1 MFNGKLYKTQSLQKL
16 KGNWKINLLVSVVI
30 SLCGYISTLPFA
42 ESYAD
47 EANFRYGLNLDFTT
61 LLSLVPFAITG
72 IISMA
77 SAYFF
82 IGFFK
87 KNQPVSFGTFLEGLN
102 YWLKGILSNLWVTLW
117 ITLWSFLFLIP
128 GIVKFYAYSQI
139 YFILAEYPT
148 MSVRKAMEISKII
161 TRSYKGNLF
170 AQDWSFFGWCLLCCL
185 TGGLGFIA
193 LTPYYMGAKVHAYS
207 FLKEQALA
215 TNTLKES
222 DFRDTI

>member
-1 MFNGKLYKTQSLQKL
+1 MFNGKIYKIQTLQKL

-30 SLCGYISTLPFA
+30 SLCGYISTLPVA

-47 EANFRYGLNLDFTT
+47 EANFHYGINLDFTS

-82 IGFFK
+82 VSFFK

-102 YWLKGILSNLWVTLW
+102 YWLKGMLANLCVILWT
-117 ITLWSFLFLIP
+117 TLWSLLFLIP
-128 GIVKFYAYSQI
+128 GIVKFYVYSQI

-148 MSVRKAMEISKII
+148 MSVRKAMEISKIL
-161 TRSYKGNLF
+161 TRGYKGNLF
-170 AQDWSFFGWCLLCCL
+170 VQDWSFFGWSLLCCI
-185 TGGLGFIA
+185 TGGLGFIF

-222 DFRDTI
+222 DFFDTF

>member
-1 MFNGKLYKTQSLQKL
+1 MFNGRIYKIQTLQKL
-16 KGNWKINLLVSVVI
+16 KGNWKINLLVSVII
-30 SLCGYISTLPFA
+30 SLCGYISTLPLA

-47 EANFRYGLNLDFTT
+47 ETNLSYGVNIDFTS

-72 IISMA
+72 IVSMA

-87 KNQPVSFGTFLEGLN
+87 KNETVSFGTFLEGLN
-102 YWLKGILSNLWVTLW
+102 YWLKGILANFWVILWT
-117 ITLWSFLFLIP
+117 TLWSLLFLIP

-161 TRSYKGNLF
+161 TRGYKSNLF

-185 TGGLGFIA
+185 TGGLGFIV

-215 TNTLKES
+215 TNILKES
-222 DFRDTI
+222 DFFDIL

>member
-1 MFNGKLYKTQSLQKL
+1 MFNGRIYKIQTLQKL
-16 KGNWKINLLVSVVI
+16 KGNWKINLLVSVII
-30 SLCGYISTLPFA
+30 SLCGYISTLPLA
-42 ESYAD
+42 ETYAD
-47 EANFRYGLNLDFTT
+47 EVKLSYGVNIDFTS

-72 IISMA
+72 IVSMA

-82 IGFFK
+82 ISFFK
-87 KNQPVSFGTFLEGLN
+87 KNETVSFGTFLEGLN
-102 YWLKGILSNLWVTLW
+102 YWLKGILANFWVILWT
-117 ITLWSFLFLIP
+117 TLWSLLFLIP

-139 YFILAEYPT
+139 YFILSEYPT

-161 TRSYKGNLF
+161 TRGYKGNLF

-185 TGGLGFIA
+185 TGGLGFIV

-215 TNTLKES
+215 TNILKES
-222 DFRDTI
+222 DFFDIL

>member
-1 MFNGKLYKTQSLQKL
+1 MFNGKIYKTQTLQKL
-16 KGNWKINLLVSVVI
+16 KGNWKINLLVSVII
-30 SLCGYISTLPFA
+30 SLCGYISTLPLA

-47 EANFRYGLNLDFTT
+47 EVKLSYGVNIDFTS

-72 IISMA
+72 IVSMA

-82 IGFFK
+82 ISFFK
-87 KNQPVSFGTFLEGLN
+87 KNETVSFGTFLEGLN
-102 YWLKGILSNLWVTLW
+102 YWLKGILANFWVILWT
-117 ITLWSFLFLIP
+117 TLWSLLFLIP

-161 TRSYKGNLF
+161 TRGYKGNLF
-170 AQDWSFFGWCLLCCL
+170 AQDWSFFGWSLLCCL
-185 TGGLGFIA
+185 TGGLGFIV

-215 TNTLKES
+215 TNILQES
-222 DFRDTI
+222 DFFDIL

>member
-1 MFNGKLYKTQSLQKL
+1 MFNGKIYKIQTLQKL

-30 SLCGYISTLPFA
+30 SLCGYISTLPLA

-47 EANFRYGLNLDFTT
+47 EANFHYGINLDFTS

-82 IGFFK
+82 VSFFK
-87 KNQPVSFGTFLEGLN
+87 KNQLVSFGIFLEGLN
-102 YWLKGILSNLWVTLW
+102 YWLKGMLANLWVILW
-117 ITLWSFLFLIP
+117 TTLWSLLFLIP

-148 MSVRKAMEISKII
+148 MSVRKAMEISKIL
-161 TRSYKGNLF
+161 TRGYKGNLF
-170 AQDWSFFGWCLLCCL
+170 VQDWSFFGWSLLCCI
-185 TGGLGFIA
+185 TGGLGFIF

-222 DFRDTI
+222 DFFDTF

>member
-1 MFNGKLYKTQSLQKL
+1 MFNGKIYKIQTLQKL
-16 KGNWKINLLVSVVI
+16 KGNWKINLLVSVII
-30 SLCGYISTLPFA
+30 SLCGYISTLPLA
-42 ESYAD
+42 ETYAD
-47 EANFRYGLNLDFTT
+47 EVKLSYGVNIDFTS

-82 IGFFK
+82 VSFFK
-87 KNQPVSFGTFLEGLN
+87 KNPPVSFGTFLEGLN
-102 YWLKGILSNLWVTLW
+102 YWLKGMLANLWVILLT
-117 ITLWSFLFLIP
+117 TLWSLLFIIP

-148 MSVRKAMEISKII
+148 MSVRKAMEISKIL
-161 TRSYKGNLF
+161 TRGYKGNLF
-170 AQDWSFFGWCLLCCL
+170 VQDWSFFGWSLLCCI
-185 TGGLGFIA
+185 TGGLGFIF
-193 LTPYYMGAKVHAYS
+193 LTPYYMGAKVHSYS

-222 DFRDTI
+222 DFFDTF

>member
-1 MFNGKLYKTQSLQKL
+1 MFNGRIYKIQTLQKL
-16 KGNWKINLLVSVVI
+16 KGNWKINLLVSVII
-30 SLCGYISTLPFA
+30 SLCGYISTLPLA
-42 ESYAD
+42 ETYAD
-47 EANFRYGLNLDFTT
+47 EVKLSYGVNIDFTS

-72 IISMA
+72 IVSMA

-82 IGFFK
+82 ISFFK
-87 KNQPVSFGTFLEGLN
+87 KNETVSFGTFLEGLN
-102 YWLKGILSNLWVTLW
+102 YWLKGILANFWVILWT
-117 ITLWSFLFLIP
+117 TLWSLLFLIP

-161 TRSYKGNLF
+161 TRGYKGNLF

-185 TGGLGFIA
+185 TGGLGFIV

-215 TNTLKES
+215 TNILKES
-222 DFRDTI
+222 DFFDIL

>member
-1 MFNGKLYKTQSLQKL
+1 MFNGKIYKIQTLQKL

-30 SLCGYISTLPFA
+30 SLCGYISTLPLA
-42 ESYAD
+42 GSYAD
-47 EANFRYGLNLDFTT
+47 EANFHYGINLDFTS

-82 IGFFK
+82 VNFFK

-102 YWLKGILSNLWVTLW
+102 YWLKGMLAHLWVILW
-117 ITLWSFLFLIP
+117 TTLWSLLFLIP

-148 MSVRKAMEISKII
+148 MSVRKAMEISKIL
-161 TRSYKGNLF
+161 TRGYKGNLF
-170 AQDWSFFGWCLLCCL
+170 VQDWSFFGWSLLCCI
-185 TGGLGFIA
+185 TGGLGFIF
-193 LTPYYMGAKVHAYS
+193 LTPYYMGAKVHSYS

-222 DFRDTI
+222 DFFDTF

>member
-1 MFNGKLYKTQSLQKL
+1 MFNGKIYKIQTLQKL

-30 SLCGYISTLPFA
+30 SLCGYISTLPLA
-42 ESYAD
+42 ETYAD
-47 EANFRYGLNLDFTT
+47 EVKLSYGVNIDFTS

-82 IGFFK
+82 VSFFK

-102 YWLKGILSNLWVTLW
+102 YWLKGMLANLWVILW
-117 ITLWSFLFLIP
+117 TTLWSLLFLIP

-148 MSVRKAMEISKII
+148 MSVRKAMEISKIL
-161 TRSYKGNLF
+161 TRGYKGNLF
-170 AQDWSFFGWCLLCCL
+170 VQDWSFFGWSLLCCI
-185 TGGLGFIA
+185 TGGLGFIF

-222 DFRDTI
+222 DFFDTF

>member
-1 MFNGKLYKTQSLQKL
+1 MFNGRIYKIQTLQKL
-16 KGNWKINLLVSVVI
+16 KGNWKINLLVSVII
-30 SLCGYISTLPFA
+30 SLCGYISTLPLA
-42 ESYAD
+42 ETYAD
-47 EANFRYGLNLDFTT
+47 EMKLSYGVNIDFTS

-72 IISMA
+72 IVSMA

-82 IGFFK
+82 ISFFK
-87 KNQPVSFGTFLEGLN
+87 KNETVSFGTFLEGLN
-102 YWLKGILSNLWVTLW
+102 YWLKGILANFWVILWT
-117 ITLWSFLFLIP
+117 TLWSLLFLIP

-161 TRSYKGNLF
+161 TRGYKGNLF

-185 TGGLGFIA
+185 TGGLGFIV

-215 TNTLKES
+215 TNILKES
-222 DFRDTI
+222 DFFDIL

>member
-1 MFNGKLYKTQSLQKL
+1 MFNGRIYKIQTLQKL
-16 KGNWKINLLVSVVI
+16 KGNWKINLLVSVII
-30 SLCGYISTLPFA
+30 SLCGYISTLPLA

-47 EANFRYGLNLDFTT
+47 EVKLSYGVNIDFTS

-72 IISMA
+72 IVSMA

-82 IGFFK
+82 ISFFK
-87 KNQPVSFGTFLEGLN
+87 KNETVSFGTFLEGLN
-102 YWLKGILSNLWVTLW
+102 YWLKGILANFWVVLWT
-117 ITLWSFLFLIP
+117 TLWSLLFLIP

-161 TRSYKGNLF
+161 TRGYKSNLF
-170 AQDWSFFGWCLLCCL
+170 AQDWSFFGWCFLCCL
-185 TGGLGFIA
+185 TGGLGFIV

-215 TNTLKES
+215 TNILKES
-222 DFRDTI
+222 DFFDIL